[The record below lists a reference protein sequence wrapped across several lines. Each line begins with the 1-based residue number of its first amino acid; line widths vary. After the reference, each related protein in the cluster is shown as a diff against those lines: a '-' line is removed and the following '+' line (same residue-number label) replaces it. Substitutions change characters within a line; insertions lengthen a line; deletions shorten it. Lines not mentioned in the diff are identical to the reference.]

1 MSLFLC
7 ERDFLFLEGSTH
19 WEGSDGAGIRGGFNL
34 SPGICSSS
42 VTLKI
47 MNSLSSWVISG
58 WSFVCFFFNSFR
70 LFTFF
75 FFFWAIRKGI
85 EAKFSYLC
93 LCWVPLIGK
102 EKYTIE
108 KGAENAC
115 VGFFR
120 RGSSVCIYS
129 NRDRRRQN
137 WKDVLIKSFAYC

>member
-19 WEGSDGAGIRGGFNL
+19 REGSDGAGIRGGFNL

-58 WSFVCFFFNSFR
+58 WSFVFS
-70 LFTFF
+70 LILLDSSPFF
-75 FFFWAIRKGI
+75 FFFGAIRKGI
-85 EAKFSYLC
+85 EAKLSYLC
-93 LCWVPLIGK
+93 LCWVLLIGK
-102 EKYTIE
+102 EKYIIE

-129 NRDRRRQN
+129 NRDRRRIRI
-137 WKDVLIKSFAYC
+137 LLMI